1 LSTPPERLGF
11 KSSGQADDAEA
22 EFPEAKQEIEEG
34 LQKLETLLNSTVDKN
49 FDKFEIYVLRNIL
62 SLPSDLTDWVQL
74 QHYRAISQ
82 PAPPNAATPELIDQ
96 QRRKLAAAR
105 LLSRQLKQEQSRNEA
120 ILHQLRNLRDGEA
133 AGNMVFMTDSAGAK
147 AMNVAPDTK
156 NLTTNA
162 TFAMSQLPAL
172 RALLVELRP
181 KLAALKALSTNTSA
195 STAKEEIRQE
205 RREYIEQRTKAHI
218 ERYGGP
224 GGDDAAAVPGRPLD
238 TDEIQAMEKVAHLL
252 NPP

>member
-11 KSSGQADDAEA
+11 KPGDHASDGEA
-22 EFPEAKQEIEEG
+22 EYPEAKQEIEEG

-74 QHYRAISQ
+74 QHYRAITQ
-82 PAPPNAATPELIDQ
+82 PESTNAATPETIDQ
-96 QRRKLAAAR
+96 QRRKLAASR
-105 LLSRQLKQEQSRNEA
+105 LLSRQLKHEQSRNEA
-120 ILHQLRNLRDGEA
+120 ILRQLRGLRDGEA
-133 AGNMVFMTDSAGAK
+133 AGNLNFMTESAGAN
-147 AMNVAPDTK
+147 AMNVSPDK
-156 NLTTNA
+156 QNLTTNA
-162 TFAMSQLPAL
+162 TFTMSQLPAL
-172 RALLVELRP
+172 KALLVELRP
-181 KLAALKALSTNTSA
+181 KLAALQALSTTT

-218 ERYGGP
+218 ERYGGTSS
-224 GGDDAAAVPGRPLD
+224 DDAAAVPGRPLD
-238 TDEIQAMEKVAHLL
+238 TEEILAMEKVAHLL